1 MGRSTVG
8 DHHSDERAFN
18 TLFEQ
23 HYDAVYRYARRRV
36 GADHADDVA
45 SEAFVVAWQRRGRL
59 VPQQEL
65 PWLYACARRIT
76 LAHLRRNQRQDQI
89 AESLTREPGRIGVH
103 ADDADRVIERS
114 GALAALARLTE
125 IEREL
130 VMLVTW
136 EGLDSRQAAK
146 VVGCTHVTARGRLHR
161 ARKRLTAHLIETP
174 EPERAPASK
183 DNPEKESAWTT

>member
-1 MGRSTVG
+1 MGRSEVE

-18 TLFEQ
+18 TLFER

-45 SEAFVVAWQRRGRL
+45 SEAFVVAWHKRRRL
-59 VPQQEL
+59 VPEQEL
-65 PWLYACARRIT
+65 SWLYACARRIT
-76 LAHLRRNQRQDQI
+76 LAHLRRNQRQDRI
-89 AESLTREPGRIGVH
+89 AESLAREPGRIGVH

-136 EGLDSRQAAK
+136 EGLDSRAAAK

-161 ARKRLTAHLIETP
+161 ARKRLTAHLTETP
-174 EPERAPASK
+174 EPERAPASQ
-183 DNPEKESAWTT
+183 EKETAWTT